1 MHACFMIN
9 EDQRL
14 NIFLSSFV
22 CRQPLLDGSKNCV
35 TINVYTLNLYY
46 YYNTRSINTDVVYI
60 VCLFKPRG
68 LATPVFV
75 YLSQWRT
82 AKRSRIHR
90 TNSSCTSVTAQTV
103 NKKYMEFAF
112 EHAYIFY
119 WRDSH
124 HVTIYK

>member
-75 YLSQWRT
+75 YLSQ
-82 AKRSRIHR
+82 
-90 TNSSCTSVTAQTV
+90 
-103 NKKYMEFAF
+103 
-112 EHAYIFY
+112 
-119 WRDSH
+119 
-124 HVTIYK
+124 